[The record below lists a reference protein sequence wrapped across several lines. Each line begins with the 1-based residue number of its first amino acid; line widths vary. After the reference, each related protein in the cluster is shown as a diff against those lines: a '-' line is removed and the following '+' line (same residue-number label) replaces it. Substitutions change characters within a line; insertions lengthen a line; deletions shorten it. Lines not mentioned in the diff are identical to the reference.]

1 MKKISI
7 ISALALSALVFSCKK
22 DKDNKEEV
30 PQKKPAELIV
40 GSWGWV
46 VDKEYVTRVTGVHED
61 TTYRYFGAQD
71 SVIFEPNG
79 KVITRML
86 SANYIDSSTYRFITD
101 STLVMWDD
109 TLKVPVLT
117 ENKLT
122 IYWKDTIYGNA
133 GGIRENWQEF
143 KK

>member
-7 ISALALSALVFSCKK
+7 ISALALSALVYACKK
-22 DKDNKEEV
+22 DKDSEAPK
-30 PQKKPAELIV
+30 KKPAELIV
-40 GSWGWV
+40 GSWAWV
-46 VDKEYVTRVTGVHED
+46 VAKEYVTRVTGVHED

-71 SVIFEPNG
+71 SVIFQANG
-79 KVITRML
+79 MVISRTP
-86 SANYIDSSTYRFITD
+86 SKNQIDTSSYRFITD
-101 STLVMWDD
+101 STLVIDAD
-109 TLKVPVLT
+109 TFKVPALT

-133 GGIRENWQEF
+133 GGIRENWQIL

>member
-7 ISALALSALVFSCKK
+7 ISVLALSALVYACKK
-22 DKDNKEEV
+22 DNDSKEE
-30 PQKKPAELIV
+30 PKKKPAELIV
-40 GSWGWV
+40 GSWSWV
-46 VDKEYVTRVTGVHED
+46 DVKEYVTRVTGVHED

-79 KVITRML
+79 KVITRRP
-86 SANYIDSSTYRFITD
+86 STNFIDSSTYRFITD

-122 IYWKDTIYGNA
+122 FYWKDTIYGNA
-133 GGIRENWQEF
+133 GGIRENWQEL